1 VINIGAKIKT
11 LFWTAIIGLILTT
24 IYSIVI
30 VQQGLKTKKMITFIY
45 KNIAKKS
52 SRNLA

>member
-1 VINIGAKIKT
+1 MINIGDKMNT

-30 VQQGLKTKKMITFIY
+30 VQQGIKTKKMITFIY
-45 KNIAKKS
+45 QNISKKS
-52 SRNLA
+52 TRNLA